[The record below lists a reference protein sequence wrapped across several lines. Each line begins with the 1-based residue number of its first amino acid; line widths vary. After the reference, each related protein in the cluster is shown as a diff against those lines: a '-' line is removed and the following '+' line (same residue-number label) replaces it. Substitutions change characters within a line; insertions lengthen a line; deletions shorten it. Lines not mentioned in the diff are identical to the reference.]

1 MNKNIS
7 VTVLLTVCLTSA
19 ALAAEPQETAPSPV
33 ASVTVDVLSAYVWR
47 GLTFND
53 GMVVQP
59 ALDAQHP
66 SGLGFN
72 VWGNFDVDDYN
83 GNVEKRE
90 FSEVDLTVSYALPL
104 EGPFGVS
111 LGYTEFLFPKEGNY
125 DPEVPG
131 VEPVKDLDT
140 REVWL
145 KLSYSPVDALTLGAS
160 VNRDVDES
168 EGLYGDVS
176 LTYSY
181 AFSDALGTEAGV
193 RLGAGDKKFA
203 EAYAGGSEG
212 GLFDW
217 GASLKLSY
225 AVADGFTLGAPLYY
239 TDNIDKDVF
248 PEDSADVNWYGGVT
262 ASTSF

>member
-1 MNKNIS
+1 MLTIL
-7 VTVLLTVCLTSA
+7 VTACLAVA
-19 ALAAEPQETAPSPV
+19 AMAAEPEETAKSPV

-53 GMVVQP
+53 GVVVQP

-83 GNVEKRE
+83 GKLQERE

-104 EGPFGVS
+104 EGPFGIS
-111 LGYTEFLFPKEGNY
+111 ISYSEFLYTKEGNY
-125 DPEVPG
+125 TPEVPEG
-131 VEPVKDLDT
+131 HPAVDPVKDTDT
-140 REVWL
+140 REVSL
-145 KLSYSPVDALTLGAS
+145 KLSFSPVDALTLGAS

-176 LTYSY
+176 LSYTYS
-181 AFSDALGTEAGV
+181 FTDALGAEAGV
-193 RLGAGDKKFA
+193 RLGAADKKFT
-203 EAYAGGSEG
+203 EANAGGTEG

-217 GASLKLSY
+217 GASLKVSY
-225 AVADGFTLGAPLYY
+225 ALSDGVTLGASLFYA
-239 TDNIDKDVF
+239 DNIDEDTF
-248 PEDSADVNWYGGVT
+248 PEEKVDVNWYGGVT
-262 ASTSF
+262 ASVAF